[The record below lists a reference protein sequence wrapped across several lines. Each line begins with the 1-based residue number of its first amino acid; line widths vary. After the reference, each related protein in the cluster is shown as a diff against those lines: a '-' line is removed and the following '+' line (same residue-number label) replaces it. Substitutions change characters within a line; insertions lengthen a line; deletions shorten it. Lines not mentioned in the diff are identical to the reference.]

1 MMGGAMKRRC
11 VSDLE
16 SYCAAVV
23 KDNMMDS
30 GVVRTTVVKADV
42 VRTIV

>member
-1 MMGGAMKRRC
+1 MMGGAMNRRC

-23 KDNMMDS
+23 KDTMMDS
-30 GVVRTTVVKADV
+30 DMVRTTVVKTDV